1 MKVHELESEA
11 ITALPARLETS
22 DFNAAYVALG
32 QSNVGVQIGYHTGQA
47 LFQANL
53 ARITVAQLNA

>member
-1 MKVHELESEA
+1 MKLHEIETEA

-32 QSNVGVQIGYHTGQA
+32 QSNVGVQLGYHADQT
-47 LFQANL
+47 LIQANL
-53 ARITVAQLNA
+53 ARITVAQFNA